1 VTVPDVEVKVQG
13 GGVLGGLASV
23 TTIEEVGAVAA
34 DVAVGGGRAARQRL
48 GRGWTAG
55 GAGGATQ
62 RWTRKK
68 HVTGKEHDRRARSTT
83 STEG

>member
-1 VTVPDVEVKVQG
+1 
-13 GGVLGGLASV
+13 VLGGLASV

-68 HVTGKEHDRRARSTT
+68 HATGKEHDRRARSTT